1 MNKAINI
8 LLFSTLAIFCLMVLM
23 SVFDL
28 SISNLHLRGM
38 PYKQQIFTSF
48 ALLVFL
54 LGLLRIKRRWQGIRD
69 MKNFTQFTASWT
81 VSKSHLKHG
90 MTITAIE
97 VFFMMAAL
105 IFCLSVIPVEP
116 MFVIPMLVV
125 LVLLSLESLY
135 FIVILSKGGP
145 AFRIGINNQVVAV
158 FDREMHLYYYTG
170 LEKVELHQSDMINFG
185 YREDLNLPFETSV
198 LDLKDKESFRQV
210 LIDKLTEN
218 KVYVDSSLRNWK

>member
-8 LLFSTLAIFCLMVLM
+8 LLFSTLAVFCLMVLI

-38 PYKQQIFTSF
+38 PYQQQIFAGFS
-48 ALLVFL
+48 LLVFL
-54 LGLLRIKRRWQGIRD
+54 IGLLRVKRRWQGIRD
-69 MKNFTQFTASWT
+69 MKKFTQFTHSWT

-90 MTITAIE
+90 ITITAIE
-97 VFFMMAAL
+97 VFFMMAAF
-105 IFCLSVIPVEP
+105 IFCLVVIPVEP
-116 MFVIPMLVV
+116 MYVIPMLVV
-125 LVLLSLESLY
+125 LGLLSLESLY
-135 FIVILSKGGP
+135 FIFILSKGGT
-145 AFRIGINNQVVAV
+145 AFRIGINSQVVAV
-158 FDREMHLYYYTG
+158 YDREMHLYYYTG

-198 LDLKDKESFRQV
+198 LDSKDKEAFRQA

-218 KVYVDSSLRNWK
+218 KVYVDSTLRNWK